1 MMSRV
6 TALVRVEVELHG
18 SSVWGADTTVE
29 QVTKQ
34 ATDDFMETI
43 RTINGSVGTSRIRI
57 VGVPHVEI
65 VTIAPT
71 APNT

>member
-18 SSVWGADTTVE
+18 NSVWGADTTVE